1 MGRRCQGSI
10 SGFEHESLSMIV
22 RMRARGALRP
32 RSPGRQAS
40 GPGMRGHPLH
50 HPEENRKQRR
60 CQAEAIRHCARRS
73 LAPFGEQPEPEDDSR
88 GMKGF
93 GPGPAPAGRL
103 WLCLRRRAEFP
114 QQAEF
119 LRERGKNIHLQ
130 RCGGGLGM
138 ISEDIGAGESPGG
151 APCPAVFRSNSQGF
165 SQSHS
170 AMFAEVSAVL
180 PGERRACARIRTRHP
195 RTIEQKAIVLRCGVE
210 PDGD

>member
-103 WLCLRRRAEFP
+103 WLCLRRRAEFSTAGGIP
-114 QQAEF
+114 ARARKEHPF
-119 LRERGKNIHLQ
+119 AALRRGIGHDLGGHRSRRISGRSALSCGLSFKQPGVFSESQ
-130 RCGGGLGM
+130 RDVRGRVCGAAGRAKGSRPNPDPPHESDRTGGDRPAM
-138 ISEDIGAGESPGG
+138 WSRAG
-151 APCPAVFRSNSQGF
+151 R
-165 SQSHS
+165 
-170 AMFAEVSAVL
+170 
-180 PGERRACARIRTRHP
+180 
-195 RTIEQKAIVLRCGVE
+195 
-210 PDGD
+210 